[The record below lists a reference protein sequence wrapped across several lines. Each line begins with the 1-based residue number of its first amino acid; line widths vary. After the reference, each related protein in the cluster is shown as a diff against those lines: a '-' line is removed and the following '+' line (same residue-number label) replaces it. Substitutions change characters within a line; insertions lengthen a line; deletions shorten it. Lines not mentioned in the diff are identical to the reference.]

1 MYGSA
6 KVHKFVT
13 DGLPS
18 FRPILSAINTP
29 TYKLAKFL
37 APMLEPLTTNEYT
50 IKDSFT
56 FAEELQSFD
65 SKLVVASFGTRSL
78 FTDITLQETIDLCAE
93 NLFKDKT
100 HVDNLSK
107 DSFRE
112 LLTRTMSESLTLFDQ
127 EFYKQHDG
135 VAMGSPLGPTLANV
149 FLCYHE
155 KIWLQNCPSE
165 FKPVIYRR
173 YVDDTFLLFRSKHHI
188 EKFRN
193 YLNRQHKNIKFTS
206 ETENE
211 NSISF
216 LDIKITRGN
225 NKFMTSV
232 YRKPTFSGVFTNFGS
247 FIPKSYKYNLRF
259 TLLHRVFKIC
269 SNFELFHQEIGK
281 LKTVFGNIFQSKR
294 SADLCITKYL
304 DKVFIKKEV
313 VLKASK
319 NELFESFL
327 SLEIS
332 HCN

>member
-1 MYGSA
+1 MENRVIDILKNLRDKKEISIEQFKDLSPSGSRPGIMHGSA
-6 KVHKFVT
+6 KVHKIVT
-13 DGLPS
+13 GGFPS
-18 FRPILSAINTP
+18 FRPILSAIGTL

-37 APMLEPLTTNEYT
+37 ALMLEPLTTNEYT
-50 IKDSFT
+50 IRSSFT

-65 SKLVVASFGTRSL
+65 SKLVMARFYIQSL
-78 FTDITLQETIDLCAE
+78 FTNIPLQETIDLCVE

-216 LDIKITRGN
+216 LDIKITRDN
-225 NKFMTSV
+225 NKFMTLV
-232 YRKPTFSGVFTNFGS
+232 YQLWKFYS
-247 FIPKSYKYNLRF
+247 
-259 TLLHRVFKIC
+259 
-269 SNFELFHQEIGK
+269 
-281 LKTVFGNIFQSKR
+281 
-294 SADLCITKYL
+294 
-304 DKVFIKKEV
+304 EV
-313 VLKASK
+313 
-319 NELFESFL
+319 
-327 SLEIS
+327 I
-332 HCN
+332 